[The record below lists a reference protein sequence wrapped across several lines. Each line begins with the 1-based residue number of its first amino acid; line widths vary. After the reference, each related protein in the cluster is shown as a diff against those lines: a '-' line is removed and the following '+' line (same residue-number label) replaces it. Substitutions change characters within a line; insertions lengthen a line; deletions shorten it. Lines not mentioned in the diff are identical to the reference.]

1 MPVPYDERSYSCPS
15 LNDHTHSLSLHIR
28 SALLCAVPRE
38 LSPDQKLECAPP
50 SPRCFSESIRVTD
63 ARLPHHRMRHNLSME
78 ASGRAACDPPD
89 ASSWNLLSGSRQT
102 LDTCPNVRTNPTDG
116 RGSPSNPQSSG
127 RQLDCADQ
135 SDSCAA
141 VRRTVALN
149 EGHKSPGGRSTI
161 LAIRSNVDQTS
172 DVPDLR
178 ADQVPLGA
186 GIVLTP
192 PADTPDTDVCDCK
205 QLQLSDL
212 LRRQSSDH
220 ASLVD
225 HLFLRSTL
233 SGGSGVSA
241 GSLANPAASYLPA
254 SARSKLAARQFS
266 TEVGQVA
273 RLKRLDDG
281 LQTSCAPVYKEPSVV
296 NACGGASE
304 QRRDSNCAI
313 FRQTSSGST
322 ACCNPN
328 GGLHQTAT
336 HYAAIP
342 TRDEADHS

>member
-1 MPVPYDERSYSCPS
+1 
-15 LNDHTHSLSLHIR
+15 
-28 SALLCAVPRE
+28 
-38 LSPDQKLECAPP
+38 
-50 SPRCFSESIRVTD
+50 
-63 ARLPHHRMRHNLSME
+63 MRHNLSVE
-78 ASGRAACDPPD
+78 GGAQHPAYGRAACGLPD

-102 LDTCPNVRTNPTDG
+102 LDLCPNVRTSPTDG
-116 RGSPSNPQSSG
+116 RGSPSNLQAGG
-127 RQLDCADQ
+127 RNLDSADQ

-141 VRRTVALN
+141 VRRAALN

-172 DVPDLR
+172 DVSDLR
-178 ADQVPLGA
+178 ANSASNKVPLGA
-186 GIVLTP
+186 GVVLTP
-192 PADTPDTDVCDCK
+192 PADTPDTDVCDCR

-220 ASLVD
+220 ASVVD

-233 SGGSGVSA
+233 SSGSGVSA

-254 SARSKLAARQFS
+254 SARSKLAGHQFS

-281 LQTSCAPVYKEPSVV
+281 LPTGCAPVYKEPSLIK
-296 NACGGASE
+296 ACRVASE
-304 QRRDSNCAI
+304 QRQGSNSAI
-313 FRQTSSGST
+313 FRQTSSSSA
-322 ACCNPN
+322 ACCNVN